1 MSGLEKITA
10 QILEDGRMQADRILA
25 EAMAKADGILNE
37 ARAEAGALLEEQ
49 EERAV
54 HRRELQADRLRS
66 AELLQRRQAILAAKQ
81 DVIARMLDAAY
92 AALLSEEDS
101 RYFDRI
107 KNMLSRFALAQNGA
121 VYFNKKDLERMPE
134 GFPEVIEKT
143 AALKGGSLVLMTEP
157 KEIDGGFVLVY
168 GGVEENCSFRAIL
181 DSRRDELTDQ
191 VHKWLFL

>member
-10 QILEDGRMQADRILA
+10 QILEDGRVQADRILA

-37 ARAEAGALLEEQ
+37 ARSEAKTLLEEQ
-49 EERAV
+49 KERAG
-54 HRRELQADRLRS
+54 HRRELQAERLRS
-66 AELLQRRQAILAAKQ
+66 AEQLQRRQAILAAKQ

-92 AALLSEEDS
+92 EALLAEEDGP
-101 RYFDRI
+101 YFERI
-107 KNMLSRFALAQNGA
+107 RSMLSQFALAQNGA

-134 GFPEVIEKT
+134 GFPEIIEKT

-181 DSRRDELTDQ
+181 DSRRDELSDQ